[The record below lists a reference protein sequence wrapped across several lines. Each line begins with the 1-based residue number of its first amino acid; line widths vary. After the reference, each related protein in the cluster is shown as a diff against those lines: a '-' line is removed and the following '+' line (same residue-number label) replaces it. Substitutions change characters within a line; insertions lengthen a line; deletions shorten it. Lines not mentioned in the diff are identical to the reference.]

1 MIVTVRTA
9 ADFSASTVV
18 GNGGEVKT
26 KVIIHDDYKNREW
39 WEYK

>member
-1 MIVTVRTA
+1 MTVRTA
-9 ADFSASTVV
+9 ADFSGKYSTVV